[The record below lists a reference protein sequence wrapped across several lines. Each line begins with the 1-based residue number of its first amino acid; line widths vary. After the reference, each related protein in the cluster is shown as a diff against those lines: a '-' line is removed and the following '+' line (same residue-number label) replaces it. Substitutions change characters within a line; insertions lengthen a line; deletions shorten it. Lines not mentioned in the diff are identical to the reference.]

1 MLRILYVLF
10 ALIVIGGYGFATLRG
25 LELSRTRK
33 QFAPQTVRGAS
44 SGARAY
50 WYGGYRGGK

>member
-1 MLRILYVLF
+1 MLRTLYVLF
-10 ALIVIGGYGFATLRG
+10 ALIVIGGYGFVALRG
-25 LELSRTRK
+25 LELSRAKK

-44 SGARAY
+44 GGSRAY